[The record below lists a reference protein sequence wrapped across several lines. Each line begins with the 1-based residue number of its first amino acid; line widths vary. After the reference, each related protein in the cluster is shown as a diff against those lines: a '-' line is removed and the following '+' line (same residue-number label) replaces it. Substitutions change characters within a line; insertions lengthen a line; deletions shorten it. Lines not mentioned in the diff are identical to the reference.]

1 MNAEIAQFLD
11 HVAYERGLAENT
23 RLAYGQDLAALAD
36 HLAKQGVTQAK
47 SLTRRHVLEFLAAQQ
62 RAGLA
67 IATLARRLVAIK
79 VFLGYLQYEGV
90 LDVNV
95 AEVMRSPHPWQRL
108 PNVLTPDEVARL
120 VAVPVGD
127 GWQAV
132 RDRAILETFYGCGLR
147 VTELASLTIADLQL
161 DAGFLRCTGK
171 GGKQRVVPVGQCA
184 VQALTRYL
192 AEARPRLARGPDATS
207 LFLSRQ
213 RAPFSRQGLWKLILR
228 LAREAGLG
236 GRVTPH
242 TLRHCFASH
251 LLANGAQ
258 LRVIQEMLGHADIAT
273 TQIYTHVDSGRL
285 LDVHR
290 RFHPRA

>member
-11 HVAYERGLAENT
+11 HLALERGLAENT
-23 RLAYGQDLAALAD
+23 RLAYGQDLAALAN
-36 HLAKQGVTQAK
+36 HLAAQGVTHAQ
-47 SLTRRHVLEFLAAQQ
+47 SMSRRHVLEFLAAQQ
-62 RAGLA
+62 REGLS

-79 VFLGYLQYEGV
+79 VFLGYLQSEGV

-95 AEVMRSPHPWQRL
+95 AEVMHSPHPWHRL

-120 VAVPVGD
+120 VAAPVGE

-147 VTELASLTIADLQL
+147 VSELASLTVADLQL
-161 DAGFLRCTGK
+161 EAGFLRCTGK

-184 VQALTRYL
+184 VQALRRYL
-192 AEARPRLARGPDATS
+192 AEARPRLACGPDATK